1 MWLIK
6 LYVTYTVKVREIEE
20 NGRNFRH
27 IELSNSVTSVEH
39 ISYVWITIYNEL
51 NDCNAKKYGLQA
63 TNSSFFLIKL

>member
-1 MWLIK
+1 MAYTQIKKGFNGFRCMWLIK

-39 ISYVWITIYNEL
+39 ISYV
-51 NDCNAKKYGLQA
+51 
-63 TNSSFFLIKL
+63 

>member
-1 MWLIK
+1 MWLMK
-6 LYVTYTVKVREIEE
+6 LYVIYTVKVREIEE

-51 NDCNAKKYGLQA
+51 NDSNAKKYGLQA